1 MCVYV
6 AGWCEVA
13 VGACVEKQ
21 DCMVGVGDC
30 CSVFVSVCVCTRAH
44 GGRRE
49 CVYESVRG
57 KVGVNVYR

>member
-6 AGWCEVA
+6 AGWWEVA

-30 CSVFVSVCVCTRAH
+30 CSVCVCVCVCLCVCACAH
-44 GGRRE
+44 VVGGGSVFMRVSGGR
-49 CVYESVRG
+49 
-57 KVGVNVYR
+57 